1 MNVNSVIT
9 SDHFSP
15 GARKKSLPLHVS
27 VRAIVHVH
35 NVDGY
40 HLTWWVSTLG
50 LKHGLPWWHSIKD
63 KIHCSRETILFWL
76 MYEFYGEVRVTVYT

>member
-15 GARKKSLPLHVS
+15 GAKKKSLPLHVS

-40 HLTWWVSTLG
+40 HLTW
-50 LKHGLPWWHSIKD
+50 
-63 KIHCSRETILFWL
+63 
-76 MYEFYGEVRVTVYT
+76 